1 MEVRIIFKRLMPSDE
16 RILEMKIDE
25 RSSPQL
31 LLIENNVWNHHI
43 MILKQA
49 FMIAVKLKVDP
60 NP

>member
-1 MEVRIIFKRLMPSDE
+1 MPSDE

-31 LLIENNVWNHHI
+31 LLTENNVWNHHI

-49 FMIAVKLKVDP
+49 FMIAVRTES
-60 NP
+60 